1 MMADR
6 ANRFLGDSV
15 LRTILKLLV
24 VSFIVGVIMSAFNW
38 YPVDVFYW
46 IRDAVVNLWN
56 MGFAALGRFGSYLVL
71 GATIVIPAF
80 IIIRLL
86 NYRR

>member
-1 MMADR
+1 MADR
-6 ANRFLGDSV
+6 VNRFLGDSV
-15 LRTILKLLV
+15 LRTVLKLLV

-38 YPVDVFYW
+38 YPLDVFYW
-46 IRDAVVNLWN
+46 IRDAAVNLWN
-56 MGFAALGRFGSYLVL
+56 MGCATLGRFGSYLVL
-71 GATIVIPAF
+71 GASIVIPLF